1 MEHLRQADKQRID
14 NNLFKGKEIR
24 MFLNRYCK
32 KKAIEVYIRE
42 TIKADNLTL
51 EQKVQDIINVKKKIK
66 EIKHNPQIYKDS
78 IEKS

>member
-1 MEHLRQADKQRID
+1 
-14 NNLFKGKEIR
+14 

-66 EIKHNPQIYKDS
+66 EIKHNPQIYKNA
-78 IEKS
+78 IKKLHTR